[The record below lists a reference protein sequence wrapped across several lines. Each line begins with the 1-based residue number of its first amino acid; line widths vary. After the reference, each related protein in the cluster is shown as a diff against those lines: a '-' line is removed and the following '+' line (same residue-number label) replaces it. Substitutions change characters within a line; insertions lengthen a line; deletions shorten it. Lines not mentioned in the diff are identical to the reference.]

1 MMLQYVLFAEDFF
14 QEACRLHNNTSVWDG
29 NDNTIHTVIYSML
42 HGPQQRRKSLA
53 ASRWYRK
60 AIESFLFRRS
70 FTASFLYFLANVVH
84 FCIGCIQLQFT

>member
-42 HGPQQRRKSLA
+42 HGPQQR
-53 ASRWYRK
+53 
-60 AIESFLFRRS
+60 
-70 FTASFLYFLANVVH
+70 
-84 FCIGCIQLQFT
+84 